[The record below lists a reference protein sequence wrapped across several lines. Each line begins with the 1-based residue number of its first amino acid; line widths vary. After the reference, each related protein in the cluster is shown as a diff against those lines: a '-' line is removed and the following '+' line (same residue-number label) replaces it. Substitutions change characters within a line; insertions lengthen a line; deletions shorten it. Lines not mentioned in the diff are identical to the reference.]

1 MQLAHGK
8 TNEWHRLYGELGA
21 AQQRLAIAGRCGA
34 ADEKTRALLQLQ
46 VTRLQK
52 QSDAA
57 LRALR
62 AACPPT
68 GR

>member
-8 TNEWHRLYGELGA
+8 TTEWHRLYGELGA

-34 ADEKTRALLQLQ
+34 SDEKTRALLQLQ

-62 AACPPT
+62 AACPPN